1 MPMDR
6 EAFVQKVKMLCL
18 QRGVKPT
25 NVCNELGIGGSFLP
39 DIKRGRIPSVEK
51 VQMLASYLGVTT
63 SELLG
68 EEKEPTPAAESGP
81 LYPPEYDSL
90 SPEDREL
97 VDNMIRS
104 LSKKQQAAPSPTK
117 LYIAA
122 RDGSRI
128 EVDLDEEITLPDES
142 SEIPE

>member
-1 MPMDR
+1 MDKDI
-6 EAFVQKVKMLCL
+6 FVQKVKMLCL
-18 QRGVKPT
+18 QKGVKPT

-51 VQMLASYLGVTT
+51 VQMLAAYLGVTT

-68 EEKEPTPAAESGP
+68 EEKEPTPVSEGEP
-81 LYPPEYDSL
+81 VYPPEYDLL
-90 SPEDREL
+90 SPEDKVL

-104 LSKKQQAAPSPTK
+104 LAKKQQSDAASPK
-117 LYIAA
+117 LYVAA

-128 EVDLDEEITLPDES
+128 EVELDEDITLPDES
-142 SEIPE
+142 SDVPE